1 MTIFTIGIPHVSP
14 PVSLLNSPR
23 NPGGV
28 EPWGVEDG
36 LSLATAGVHPKK
48 STVDVL
54 KPETGRG
61 FTPDVL
67 RIYPAVN

>member
-48 STVDVL
+48 IHGGCTEARDW
-54 KPETGRG
+54 KG
-61 FTPDVL
+61 
-67 RIYPAVN
+67 IYT